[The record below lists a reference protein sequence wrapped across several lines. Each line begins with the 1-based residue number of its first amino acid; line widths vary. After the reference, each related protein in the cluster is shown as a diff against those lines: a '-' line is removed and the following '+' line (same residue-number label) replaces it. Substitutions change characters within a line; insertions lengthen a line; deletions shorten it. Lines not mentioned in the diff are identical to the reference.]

1 MLHKDMMEEKRVYH
15 KGRNEEESIIKLGRR
30 KRKCMIRKGWRKR
43 ERILKRGF
51 SSVHIYSRLQTTEY
65 RVIDD
70 EQIISRFGTLRE
82 MCDCTTFSISFLS
95 HYFWLFSS
103 SSLSLLSLS
112 QDNFLGST
120 KRLSCFFMRQGE

>member
-30 KRKCMIRKGWRKR
+30 KRKCMTRKGWRKR

-82 MCDCTTFSISFLS
+82 MCD
-95 HYFWLFSS
+95 
-103 SSLSLLSLS
+103 
-112 QDNFLGST
+112 
-120 KRLSCFFMRQGE
+120 